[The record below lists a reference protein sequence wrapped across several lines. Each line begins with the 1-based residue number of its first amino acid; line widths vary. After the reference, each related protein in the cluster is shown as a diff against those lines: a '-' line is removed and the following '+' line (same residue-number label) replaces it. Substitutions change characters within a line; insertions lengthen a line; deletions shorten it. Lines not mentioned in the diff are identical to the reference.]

1 MWRRFG
7 DRARPPVRHNRAVN
21 AIPPADEDSDAVVWA
36 ARQVLGVPD
45 LTEADDLFDAGM
57 TSMVAL
63 RLADRLSGLLG
74 RKVTVADVYDGARLN
89 RIRAIAGP
97 ATATPS
103 PAAARRSVTLSH
115 AQQRF
120 WLAEELSPGATDNML
135 VLGWALTGPLRPDLL
150 DQAFADVLERHPIL
164 RTRYRWVADS
174 VVAETLP
181 VGPAIERID
190 PPTRLTSLPA
200 FADRIA
206 ADWWETPMRL
216 DQRPPLRARLCR
228 VDAATHLLC
237 LNIHHIAFDGWSE
250 RLFVDD
256 LGACYKARLAG
267 KPADASP
274 TATGSG
280 DRDSDSDSDSDGELS
295 FWREALAG
303 APPPFLPSPAEPFE
317 EATRVEVV
325 RNIPAATMGRIHATV
340 QQRRI
345 PALAALMAATA
356 RALAGV
362 FAVSDL
368 CLGTVIDGR
377 DHSEDESTIGYF
389 VNPLALPLTSVADR
403 KLPDLLDHAAAAL
416 LSVLRHTR
424 TPFDELVRLLKPER
438 RRHPW
443 FQTFV
448 ILQFEQPG
456 GELAPGT
463 FLRPVRVRPPRMTRE
478 FVVQVLPQPDGGW
491 ELQLAWRADGCDEAA
506 TLAVADKLTAT
517 LDDIA
522 ELNQR
527 T

>member
-1 MWRRFG
+1 MWRPFG
-7 DRARPPVRHNRAVN
+7 TRAGRPARHNRAVN
-21 AIPPADEDSDAVVWA
+21 AIPPAGEDSDAVVWA

-74 RKVTVADVYDGARLN
+74 RLVTVADVYHGARLD
-89 RIRAIAGP
+89 RIRAIASP
-97 ATATPS
+97 AVATPA
-103 PAAARRSVTLSH
+103 PAASCRSVTLSH

-120 WLAEELSPGATDNML
+120 WLAEELSPGAADNMI
-135 VLGWALTGPLRPDLL
+135 VLGYALTGPLRPDLL
-150 DQAFADVLERHPIL
+150 DQAFADVLQRHPIL
-164 RTRYRWVADS
+164 RTRYRWLADDI
-174 VVAETLP
+174 VAETLP
-181 VGPAIERID
+181 VGPAIERIEA
-190 PPTRLTSLPA
+190 PTRLTSLPA
-200 FADRIA
+200 LADRIA

-216 DQRPPLRARLCR
+216 DERPPLRARLCR
-228 VDAATHLLC
+228 VDATTHLLC

-256 LGACYKARLAG
+256 LSACYKGRLAG

-274 TATGSG
+274 RATAS
-280 DRDSDSDSDSDGELS
+280 RDSEIESDSELS
-295 FWREALAG
+295 FWREALAD

-325 RNIPAATMGRIHATV
+325 RNIPAATMGQIHATV

-345 PALAALMAATA
+345 PALAALMATAA

-368 CLGTVIDGR
+368 CLGTVTDGR
-377 DHSEDESTIGYF
+377 DHSVDDSTIGYF

-403 KLPDLLDHAAAAL
+403 ELPDLLDHAAAAL

-424 TPFDELVRLLKPER
+424 TPFDELARVLKPER

-448 ILQFEQPG
+448 ILQFEQPS
-456 GELAPGT
+456 GEFAPGT

-478 FVVQVLPQPDGGW
+478 FLIQVLPQPDGGW

-506 TLAVADKLTAT
+506 ALAVADKLTAT
-517 LDDIA
+517 LKDIA
-522 ELNQR
+522 ELDQR